1 MRAFLEF
8 HDFAKHSVQDCLGIL
23 FPTIPKLQLLYLL
36 RDSEHIPALLYEVL
50 QVIIG
55 ALVSH
60 LSQSH
65 SV

>member
-8 HDFAKHSVQDCLGIL
+8 HDFAKHFVQDCLGIL
-23 FPTIPKLQLLYLL
+23 FPTIPKLQLFYLL
-36 RDSEHIPALLYEVL
+36 RDSEYISALLYEIL
-50 QVIIG
+50 QVLIS